1 MGTTSDRGSYGE
13 DIAVKYLESK
23 GYKII
28 CRNYRCIY
36 GEIDII
42 AEIDGVMAI
51 VEVKLRKNDKF
62 LPAYAAVGPR
72 KQDKIKKSAMMWLSE
87 QARDYPLRLDIIEI
101 YTGAAKLSA
110 FGETYA
116 APKINHIEN
125 AFY

>member
-23 GYKII
+23 GYNII

-42 AEIDGVMAI
+42 AELDGIMAI

-62 LPAYAAVGPR
+62 LPAYAAV
-72 KQDKIKKSAMMWLSE
+72 
-87 QARDYPLRLDIIEI
+87 
-101 YTGAAKLSA
+101 
-110 FGETYA
+110 
-116 APKINHIEN
+116 
-125 AFY
+125 